1 METLPPVFLGVSLV
15 IPFTAALALRRVLEN
30 RFVVSQPRIVQPR
43 KQFFLDFALSL
54 TAGFAV
60 VVYNTLA
67 YGFPAASGISLILGC
82 AVVGFFLSMD
92 MALARERKVIYDALA
107 ADRILP
113 PPKRLYSMTRK
124 FSLVALIA
132 TLFVSLILGLVI
144 ARDVVWL
151 AEIEQSGMSVSQA
164 QLSVM
169 REVLFIM
176 VVLLMAIV
184 NLIISYSKN
193 LKLLFQNETSVL
205 ERVSQGD
212 LSKLV
217 PVATN
222 DEFGFIAGHTNTMI
236 EGLRHR
242 TQLIT
247 ALKLAEEVQQNL
259 LPSAPPSLSG
269 FDIAGKSKYCDETGG
284 DFYDFFNLS
293 NGHLGIVVADASE
306 HGVGAAMLMTTV
318 RALLRQ
324 RVTMGGDISRIVS
337 DVNQELARDVEG
349 SGRFM
354 TMFFLEIE
362 PQRNRLNWVRAG
374 HEPAILYNAGEDSFH
389 ELTGEGMALGVVE
402 NLEFQKYTH
411 QAWTPDSIIVVGTD
425 GIRETHN
432 EAGEMFGSD
441 RFREA
446 IRRHATKS
454 AEEIQNII
462 IEELQ
467 IFQGEAP
474 QEDDIT
480 LVVVK
485 LL

>member
-1 METLPPVFLGVSLV
+1 METLPPVLLGVSLL
-15 IPFTAALALRRVLEN
+15 IPFVAALALRRPLVN
-30 RFVVSQPRIVQPR
+30 RFVASQPQIVQPK
-43 KQFFLDFALSL
+43 KQFYLDFTLCLA
-54 TAGFAV
+54 AGSAV
-60 VVYNTLA
+60 AVYNTLA
-67 YGFPAASGISLILGC
+67 HGFPAPSGVSLLLGC
-82 AVVGFFLSMD
+82 TVVGFFLGMD
-92 MALARERKVIYDALA
+92 MSLARERKVIYAALA
-107 ADRILP
+107 KDRALP

-124 FSLVALIA
+124 FSLVALTA

-151 AEIEQSGMSVSQA
+151 AEIEQGGMSITQA

-176 VVLLMAIV
+176 AVLLVAIV

-222 DEFGFIAGHTNTMI
+222 DEFGVIAGHTNTMI

-242 TQLIT
+242 TKLIT

-259 LPSAPPSLSG
+259 LPSEPPSLPG
-269 FDIAGKSKYCDETGG
+269 FDIAGTSKYCDETGG
-284 DFYDFFNLS
+284 DYYDYFEFS
-293 NGHLGIVVADASE
+293 NGHLRIVVADASE

-324 RVTMGGDISRIVS
+324 RVTMGGDIARIVS
-337 DVNQELARDVEG
+337 DVNLELARDVEG

-362 PQRNRLNWVRAG
+362 PESNKLNWVRAG
-374 HEPAILYNAGEDSFH
+374 HEPAVLYNAREDSFL
-389 ELTGEGMALGVVE
+389 ELSGEGMALGVVE
-402 NLEFQKYTH
+402 HLEFQKYTH
-411 QAWTPDSIIVVGTD
+411 QGWTPGSIIVVGTD
-425 GIRETHN
+425 GIRETQN
-432 EAGEMFGSD
+432 EDGEMFGSD

-446 IRRHATKS
+446 IRRYAAES
-454 AEEIQNII
+454 AEEIQNRI
-462 IEELQ
+462 IEDLKV
-467 IFQGEAP
+467 FQGEAP

-480 LVVVK
+480 LVVIK

>member
-1 METLPPVFLGVSLV
+1 METLPPVFLGVSLL
-15 IPFTAALALRRVLEN
+15 IPFTAALALRRPLEN

-43 KQFFLDFALSL
+43 KQFFFDFALCL
-54 TAGFAV
+54 TAGFVV

-67 YGFPAASGISLILGC
+67 YAFPAASGISLMIGC
-82 AVVGFFLSMD
+82 AVVAFFLSMD
-92 MALARERKVIYDALA
+92 LALARERKVIYDALA
-107 ADRILP
+107 EDRVLP

-124 FSLVALIA
+124 FSLVALTA

-151 AEIEQSGMSVSQA
+151 AEIEQSGMSVTQA

-176 VVLLMAIV
+176 AVLLVAIV

-247 ALKLAEEVQQNL
+247 ALRLAEEVQQNL
-259 LPSAPPSLSG
+259 LPSEPPSLPG
-269 FDIAGKSKYCDETGG
+269 FDIAGTSRYCDETGG
-284 DFYDFFNLS
+284 DYYDYFNFS
-293 NGHLGIVVADASE
+293 KDHLKIVVADASE

-318 RALLRQ
+318 RALLLQ
-324 RVTMGGDISRIVS
+324 RVTMGGDIARIVS
-337 DVNQELARDVEG
+337 DVNLELARDVEG

-362 PQRNRLNWVRAG
+362 PESKKLNWVRAG
-374 HEPAILYNAGEDSFH
+374 HEPAILYNAGDDSFL

-402 NLEFQKYTH
+402 HLEFQKYTH
-411 QAWTPDSIIVVGTD
+411 QGWTPGSIIVVGTD
-425 GIRETHN
+425 GIRETQN

-446 IRRHATKS
+446 IRRHATES
-454 AEEIQNII
+454 AEEIQNSI
-462 IEELQ
+462 IEDLE

>member
-1 METLPPVFLGVSLV
+1 METLPPVLLGVSLL
-15 IPFTAALALRRVLEN
+15 IPFVAALALRRPLVN
-30 RFVVSQPRIVQPR
+30 RFVASQPQIVQPK
-43 KQFFLDFALSL
+43 KQFYLDFTLCLA
-54 TAGFAV
+54 AGSAV
-60 VVYNTLA
+60 AVYNA
-67 YGFPAASGISLILGC
+67 FAHGFPAPSGISLLLGC
-82 AVVGFFLSMD
+82 AVVGFFLGMD
-92 MALARERKVIYDALA
+92 MALARERKVIYAALA
-107 ADRILP
+107 EDRLLP

-124 FSLVALIA
+124 FSLVALTA

-151 AEIEQSGMSVSQA
+151 AEIEQSGMTVTQA

-169 REVLFIM
+169 REVLFVM
-176 VVLLMAIV
+176 AVLLVAMV

-193 LKLLFQNETSVL
+193 LQLLFQNETSVL

-217 PVATN
+217 PVATR

-242 TQLIT
+242 TQLIN

-259 LPSAPPSLSG
+259 LPSEPPSLPG
-269 FDIAGKSKYCDETGG
+269 FDIAGTSKYCDETGG
-284 DFYDFFNLS
+284 DYYDYFKFS
-293 NGHLGIVVADASE
+293 NGHLRIVVADASE

-324 RVTMGGDISRIVS
+324 RVTMGGDIARIVS
-337 DVNQELARDVEG
+337 DVNRELARDIGG

-354 TMFFLEIE
+354 SMFFLEIE
-362 PQRNRLNWVRAG
+362 PEGNTLNWVRAG
-374 HEPAILYNAGEDSFH
+374 HEPAVLYDTREDSFL

-402 NLEFQKYTH
+402 HLEFRKYTH
-411 QAWTPDSIIVVGTD
+411 QGWTPGSIIVVGTD
-425 GIRETHN
+425 GIREARN
-432 EAGEMFGSD
+432 EDGEMFGAA

-446 IRRHATKS
+446 IRRHATES
-454 AEEIQNII
+454 AEEIQNRI
-462 IEELQ
+462 IEELE
-467 IFQGEAP
+467 IFQGETP

-485 LL
+485 LF

>member
-1 METLPPVFLGVSLV
+1 M
-15 IPFTAALALRRVLEN
+15 LRKPLEN

-43 KQFFLDFALSL
+43 KQFFLDFSL
-54 TAGFAV
+54 CLAAGFV
-60 VVYNTLA
+60 VAVYNRFA
-67 YGFPAASGISLILGC
+67 YGFYAASGISLILGC
-82 AVVGFFLSMD
+82 AVVAFFLSMD
-92 MALARERKVIYDALA
+92 MALARERKVIYDAVA
-107 ADRILP
+107 EDRVLP

-132 TLFVSLILGLVI
+132 TLFVSLIVGLVI

-151 AEIEQSGMSVSQA
+151 AEIEQSGMSVTQA
-164 QLSVM
+164 QFSVM
-169 REVLFIM
+169 QEVLFIM
-176 VVLLMAIV
+176 VVLLVAIV

-217 PVATN
+217 PVATH

-269 FDIAGKSKYCDETGG
+269 FDIAGTSKYCDETGG
-284 DFYDFFNLS
+284 DYYDYFRLS
-293 NGHLGIVVADASE
+293 NGNLGVVVADASE
-306 HGVGAAMLMTTV
+306 HGVSAAMLMTTV

-324 RVTMGGDISRIVS
+324 RVTMGGDIARIVS
-337 DVNQELARDVEG
+337 DINLELARDVEG

-362 PQRNRLNWVRAG
+362 PETNSLHWVRAG
-374 HEPAILYNAGEDSFH
+374 HEPAIFYDAEEDSFH

-411 QAWTPDSIIVVGTD
+411 LGWAPGSIIVVGTD

-441 RFREA
+441 RFLEA
-446 IRRHATKS
+446 IRRHASKS
-454 AEEIQNII
+454 AEEIQNKI
-462 IEELQ
+462 IEELR
-467 IFQGEAP
+467 IFQGEAV

-485 LL
+485 VL